1 MSGATTETPVFA
13 VRYIKSMELRQK
25 IWNLMGEERRLAA
38 AKSFWESSEQKGAQ
52 KQVEQVL
59 AQRLHARPVFVKK
72 LSPEKKAGY
81 LARDM
86 ATMPYLWDAVMIS
99 YHFASHRPMLI
110 DFLNALG
117 ISNKDGHY
125 ESSDKDV
132 QPPSA
137 EALDPAVKTLLEKY
151 DRTDVLVYLGAAVT
165 QDEEF
170 WANLKPIVDR
180 MVNEAVAA

>member
-1 MSGATTETPVFA
+1 M
-13 VRYIKSMELRQK
+13 MELRQK
-25 IWNLMGEERRLAA
+25 IWNLMGEGRRLAA

-99 YHFASHRPMLI
+99 YHFAAHRSMLT

-117 ISNKDGHY
+117 IPNDNGHY
-125 ESSDKDV
+125 ESSAKDV
-132 QPPSA
+132 HPPAA
-137 EALDPAVKTLLEKY
+137 EALEAAVKTLLEKY

-170 WANLKPIVDR
+170 WTNLKPIVDR
-180 MVNEAVAA
+180 MAGESAAA

>member
-1 MSGATTETPVFA
+1 
-13 VRYIKSMELRQK
+13 MEMRQR

-52 KQVEQVL
+52 RQVEQVL

-72 LSPEKKAGY
+72 LSAEKKAGY

-86 ATMPYLWDAVMIS
+86 ATMPYLWDAVMVT
-99 YHFASHRPMLI
+99 YHFAAHRPMLT

-117 ISNKDGHY
+117 IPNDNGHY
-125 ESSDKDV
+125 DAGENEV
-132 QPPSA
+132 PPPTA
-137 EALDPAVKTLLEKY
+137 EALDGAVKTLLEKY

-165 QDEEF
+165 QDPVF
-170 WANLKPIVDR
+170 WANLQPIADR
-180 MVNEAVAA
+180 MATESAAA

>member
-1 MSGATTETPVFA
+1 
-13 VRYIKSMELRQK
+13 MELRQR

-52 KQVEQVL
+52 RQVEQVL
-59 AQRLHARPVFVKK
+59 AQRLHARPGFVKK
-72 LSPEKKAGY
+72 LSPERKAVY

-99 YHFASHRPMLI
+99 YHFAAHRPMLT

-117 ISNKDGHY
+117 IPNENGHY
-125 ESSDKDV
+125 ESGGSLT
-132 QPPSA
+132 PPTG
-137 EALDPAVKTLLEKY
+137 EALESAIKILSEKY

-165 QDEEF
+165 QDPVF
-170 WANLKPIVDR
+170 WANLQPIVDR
-180 MVNEAVAA
+180 MATEAAAA

>member
-1 MSGATTETPVFA
+1 
-13 VRYIKSMELRQK
+13 MELRQK

-38 AKSFWESSEQKGAQ
+38 AKAFWESSEQKGAQ
-52 KQVEQVL
+52 RQVEQVL
-59 AQRLHARPVFVKK
+59 AQRLHARTVFLKK
-72 LSPEKKAGY
+72 LPAEKKAGY

-86 ATMPYLWDAVMIS
+86 ATTPYLWDAAMIS
-99 YHFASHRPMLI
+99 YHFAAHRPMLT

-117 ISNKDGHY
+117 IPNKDGHY

-132 QPPSA
+132 HPPTA
-137 EALDPAVKTLLEKY
+137 EALDRAVKTLLDKY
-151 DRTDVLVYLGAAVT
+151 DRTDVLVYLAAAVT

-180 MVNEAVAA
+180 MVGEAAAA

>member
-1 MSGATTETPVFA
+1 
-13 VRYIKSMELRQK
+13 MELRQK
-25 IWNLMGEERRLAA
+25 IWNLMGDEKRLAA
-38 AKSFWESSEQKGAQ
+38 AKAFWENSEQKAVQ

-99 YHFASHRPMLI
+99 YHFAAHRAMLT
-110 DFLNALG
+110 DFLNALA
-117 ISNKDGHY
+117 IPNDNGHY
-125 ESSDKDV
+125 ESSGKDV
-132 QPPSA
+132 NPPTA
-137 EALDPAVKTLLEKY
+137 EALEVAVKTLLEKY
-151 DRTDVLVYLGAAVT
+151 DHTDVLVYLGAAVT

-180 MVNEAVAA
+180 MVGESAAA